1 MKVPLV
7 EVQGCHAQMG
17 QEWQGQGQGQGGQ
30 AMGRGV
36 RMAQMQPDDLQLD
49 KPSPRGF
56 LPASGEQVHVCHTA
70 LS

>member
-1 MKVPLV
+1 
-7 EVQGCHAQMG
+7 MG